1 MDTKSLEKFCPW
13 AREKLIDAI
22 HARCVLNGLD
32 DAGRAAAGIGSEVI
46 ADRVLNPDERQQ
58 RDNLF
63 KRIETVGYNAFVDEE
78 AYTWFNRFMG
88 IRYMEVHGYLP
99 SGIRVLSDT
108 DDSFDPACLRAAG
121 ELDLPGLDRDQ
132 AIDLSIAGKRA
143 ELFRLILIAQCNQLA
158 DALPSV
164 FDHVDDADALVLPDG
179 LLNKDENSVPYHL
192 VEDIPEETWQ
202 DVEIMG
208 WMYQFY
214 NSEVKTDFLKSKRK
228 AAPEDLGPAT
238 QLFTPEW
245 IVRYMVDNSLGR
257 LWMLNH
263 PDSRLMERAQAEN
276 PADRLMEYYIA
287 PDEEHE
293 DFIRVASP
301 EDITFCDPACGSGHI
316 LVYAFKML
324 MAIYEECGYRTR
336 DIPELILTKNL
347 SGMEI
352 DPRAAQIAT
361 LALAMCAREHD
372 RRFFSRNVK
381 ANICVLHDVEIN
393 ADALSLTSP
402 LRQKP
407 ELLDTLAH
415 LGEIGSLFAPT
426 SDDIAA
432 LEADL
437 RESMAD
443 DIFAAKANENVEAAL
458 SLCKALSLRFDVVVA
473 NPPYMGSS
481 SFNPFMSTWMKK
493 NYPDVKSDLFA
504 AFIVR
509 IMGIAKDHGEVGIM
523 SPFVW
528 MFIGSYEKLRNK
540 LIDGKT
546 ITSLIQLEYS
556 GFAGATVPICTFTY
570 HNSHIDGYKGGYV
583 RLSDFVGASA
593 QAPKALVAIHNP
605 TCGWFYRA
613 DATTFHDIPGSPI
626 AYWAS
631 EAIRSAFVNGVPLK
645 AIGQPRQGLA
655 TGENARFVRCWWEP
669 SSSASNYSCVS
680 SEMALKSGGKWF
692 PYNKGG
698 DYRKW
703 YGNNDYVVNWEDD
716 GFEIRNYRDRNG
728 KQLSR
733 PQNTGCF
740 FHPSITWSKI
750 SSGSIAFRFKP
761 SGHVFD
767 VAGTSIFADPEHL
780 IYLQGLVNSS
790 VILTIAS
797 MLSPTLN
804 FEVGQ
809 IATYPVLDTSL
820 EIKTRIE
827 SLVSDCRSLSKLD
840 WDSQETSWDF
850 KRNPL
855 V

>member
-22 HARCVLNGLD
+22 HARCVLNGLN

-46 ADRVLNPDERQQ
+46 AGRVLSPDERQQ

-179 LLNKDENSVPYHL
+179 LLNKDENSVLYHL

-214 NSEVKTDFLKSKRK
+214 NSEVKTDFFKSKRK
-228 AAPEDLGPAT
+228 AAPEDLAPAT

-263 PDSRLMERAQAEN
+263 PESHLIERAQAEN
-276 PADRLMEYYIA
+276 PADRLMEYYIQ

-316 LVYAFKML
+316 LVYAFKTL

-415 LGEIGSLFAPT
+415 LGEVGSLFAPT

-432 LEADL
+432 LKADL
-437 RESMAD
+437 RESMTD
-443 DIFAAKANENVEAAL
+443 DIFAAKANENVETAL
-458 SLCKALSLRFDVVVA
+458 SLCEALSRRFDVVVA
-473 NPPYMGSS
+473 NPPYMGGS
-481 SFNPFMSTWMKK
+481 SFNPFMSKWMKK
-493 NYPDVKSDLFA
+493 HYSDVKSDLFA

-509 IMGIAKDHGEVGIM
+509 IMGIAEDHGEVGIM

-528 MFIGSYEKLRNK
+528 MFIGSYEKLRNE
-540 LIDGKT
+540 LIDEKT

-583 RLSDFVGASA
+583 RLSDFVGASV
-593 QAPKALVAIHNP
+593 QAPKALEAIHNP
-605 TCGWFYRA
+605 ACGWFYRV
-613 DATTFHDIPGSPI
+613 DATAFHDIPGSPI

-631 EAIRSAFVNGVPLK
+631 EAVHETFTNEHYLCEEAAL
-645 AIGQPRQGLA
+645 AQGLKCGD
-655 TGENARFVRCWWEP
+655 TDRFIRTWQEVNSRSILP
-669 SSSASNYSCVS
+669 TAQIDTAN
-680 SEMALKSGGKWF
+680 LKWHF
-692 PYNKGG
+692 LQNGG

-703 YGNNDYVVNWEDD
+703 YGNTSDVVNWADN
-716 GFEIRNYRDRNG
+716 GFEIKNFKDSDG
-728 KQLSR
+728 KLRSR
-733 PQNTGCF
+733 VQNERFYHTEGCL
-740 FHPSITWSKI
+740 TWSALTSGPI
-750 SSGSIAFRFKP
+750 SLRTCQPNSICGGAGYYLVPQKRTQHDGLIAF
-761 SGHVFD
+761 
-767 VAGTSIFADPEHL
+767 L
-780 IYLQGLVNSS
+780 NSS
-790 VILTIAS
+790 TALA
-797 MLSPTLN
+797 MKLLLSPTLN
-804 FEVGQ
+804 NEVGDLKRIPVKPEAINQ
-809 IATYPVLDTSL
+809 EVARLSTNCIA
-820 EIKTRIE
+820 
-827 SLVSDCRSLSKLD
+827 LSKAD

-850 KRNPL
+850 KRCSL
-855 V
+855 L